1 MKKKRLALLSV
12 FSALLLLTGCGAE
25 AAGPAEESEDP
36 TVSAGLEEQLNALS
50 AGDYGPL
57 RAFADENL
65 DEASPE
71 LAGKMIGSLI
81 QASERELEAA
91 NAYIY
96 SEDGREIQNV
106 ITDAIPQEMEMS
118 ARSVL
123 CGEDK
128 TAMMENLAEG
138 GVRDTL
144 MPWLETGLG
153 LRNAEGTYFFVVDYP
168 EYSAQYGDRVDEA
181 TAAYLELTAGETQE
195 ATLVSEYLSV
205 EIDTLAERAAAYEN
219 FLARYPD
226 FPVKDTVRIYFNGT
240 VSKLSFPS
248 QFDNLVDAQGHVV
261 TDLMVVYERLSQ
273 REDYPV
279 LQELGQSMLEFVA
292 AQPDGVV
299 SDGYDMTLLSENASA
314 VYARAQQTADEL
326 YGTLSQA

>member
-1 MKKKRLALLSV
+1 
-12 FSALLLLTGCGAE
+12 
-25 AAGPAEESEDP
+25 
-36 TVSAGLEEQLNALS
+36 
-50 AGDYGPL
+50 
-57 RAFADENL
+57 
-65 DEASPE
+65 
-71 LAGKMIGSLI
+71 
-81 QASERELEAA
+81 
-91 NAYIY
+91 
-96 SEDGREIQNV
+96 
-106 ITDAIPQEMEMS
+106 
-118 ARSVL
+118 
-123 CGEDK
+123 
-128 TAMMENLAEG
+128 MENSGSTRSRVGQPSRFTTLYSVARYRSAEMQMLM
-138 GVRDTL
+138 DTMFSSFAMVAGAL
-144 MPWLETGLG
+144 
-153 LRNAEGTYFFVVDYP
+153 TYSRGSRRQAYP

-248 QFDNLVDAQGHVV
+248 QFDNLVDAQGLVV

-273 REDYPV
+273 REDCPV